1 MPHCLI
7 KKTMNLRSHVK
18 GGILSTVIVVA
29 VLMLLIVLAVI
40 ALWDADFLLF
50 SRSNYLRVQRA
61 NIESAITL
69 YCNHPEVVEQDSMI
83 VLFDSVP
90 GSQVKITRKPWG
102 LYEVVTV
109 EAGVGKV
116 WRSAIC
122 GVRQPYRDDCA
133 LWYRNNNGAVT
144 LTGRSHIEGAAFMPD
159 NGVIY
164 GQMQSTFFSGERLH
178 PNDIHKSEEKMPTP
192 SETATAAISRLFELT
207 GTAGEPLPD
216 SLAVSFRGGEPQI
229 IATEEVYDSYL
240 SGQIIVMG
248 TKVEIGAGAEL
259 HDVIVVADEIMVG
272 DGFRGSA
279 QLFARDSVIVGAD
292 VLLDAPSGIYSKKY
306 AELGDRSELNGYMI
320 VEYGDEEEIMRPS
333 CRKSRTSRL
342 RGLFYCSGIVQ
353 FQGITSGCAFID
365 KSVYYSPHGYY
376 SDFLYDVAI
385 LANSKTTYPLWFDA
399 PPKRKEAKWVH

>member
-1 MPHCLI
+1 
-7 KKTMNLRSHVK
+7 MNRHTRVK
-18 GGILSTVIVVA
+18 GGILSTVIIVA

-50 SRSNYLRVQRA
+50 SRSNYLRVQHA
-61 NIESAITL
+61 NIESALTL
-69 YCNHPEVVEQDSMI
+69 YCNHPEVVEQDSVI

-90 GSQVKITRKPWG
+90 GSQVKLIRRPWG
-102 LYEVVTV
+102 LYEVATV
-109 EAGVGKV
+109 EAGGGKV

-144 LTGRSHIEGAAFMPD
+144 LTGRSHIEGPVFMPD
-159 NGVIY
+159 NGVVY

-178 PNDIHKSEEKMPTP
+178 PNDIRKSGEEMPTP
-192 SETATAAISRLFELT
+192 SKAAADVITGLFELT

-216 SLAVSFRGGEPQI
+216 SIAVSFRIGEPQI
-229 IATEEVYDSYL
+229 ITAGEIYDSYL
-240 SGQIIVMG
+240 SGQIVVAG
-248 TKVEIGAGAEL
+248 TKVEIRAGAEL
-259 HDVIVVADEIMVG
+259 HDVIVVADEIRVA

-292 VLLDAPSGIYSKKY
+292 VVLDAPSGIYSQKY
-306 AELGDRSELNGYMI
+306 AELGDRSELNGYLI
-320 VEYGDEEEIMRPS
+320 VEYGSEEEIMQPA

-342 RGLFYCSGIVQ
+342 RGLFYCSGITQ

-365 KSVYYSPHGYY
+365 KSVYYSPQGYY
-376 SDFLYDVAI
+376 SDFLYDVTI
-385 LANSKTTYPLWFDA
+385 LANRETAYPLWFDP